1 LQLLKSVVIP
11 VKPSQRK
18 KDIKDTQILL
28 NENKMPVVDKS
39 AHLGILRSTSCK
51 ATESETT
58 DWNITKARRVAYRL
72 MVKMDWIRLHQYTLL
87 GLSSNQS

>member
-1 LQLLKSVVIP
+1 
-11 VKPSQRK
+11 
-18 KDIKDTQILL
+18 
-28 NENKMPVVDKS
+28 MPVVDKS